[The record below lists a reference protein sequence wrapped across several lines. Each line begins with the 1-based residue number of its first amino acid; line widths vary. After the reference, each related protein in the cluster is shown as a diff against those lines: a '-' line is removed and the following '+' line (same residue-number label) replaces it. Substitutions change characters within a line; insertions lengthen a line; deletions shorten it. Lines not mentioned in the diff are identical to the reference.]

1 MSKAL
6 LQDITLTNAKG
17 ESVQGETLGQG
28 GKVLALYFAADWC
41 PDCRAFQPTLNN
53 FYTAASDDLDVV
65 FVGSDASA
73 KDQLAHFRTSRAPG
87 GWCPLRVTRVRSSSA
102 SLACAPAP
110 SRSVAN
116 HPLLSGTSSTETTQ
130 RPVSL
135 TGKMVDALLLNTTL
149 VNTKGETIDGGD
161 VESVSN
167 LQLYVLHVLLGLNR
181 RTGAQTAAPSS
192 RSSTTSM
199 LKRTPRRS
207 SLISSSELDMSEED
221 QQTHFSTK
229 HGDWWMVPR
238 DAEIRNELRRK
249 YGIRNGK
256 DDAEVGVTHRTSGIP
271 ALVIVRPD
279 GEVLDFEGVQQ
290 IESNGIKAL
299 ANWQAKAQSKEQ

>member
-1 MSKAL
+1 
-6 LQDITLTNAKG
+6 
-17 ESVQGETLGQG
+17 
-28 GKVLALYFAADWC
+28 
-41 PDCRAFQPTLNN
+41 
-53 FYTAASDDLDVV
+53 
-65 FVGSDASA
+65 
-73 KDQLAHFRTSRAPG
+73 
-87 GWCPLRVTRVRSSSA
+87 
-102 SLACAPAP
+102 
-110 SRSVAN
+110 
-116 HPLLSGTSSTETTQ
+116 
-130 RPVSL
+130 
-135 TGKMVDALLLNTTL
+135 MVDALLLNTTL

-161 VESVSN
+161 VGKTGLLALYFAANWCPDCRAFQSKLNDFYAEANASTQ
-167 LQLYVLHVLLGLNR
+167 QLDIVFL
-181 RTGAQTAAPSS
+181 SS
-192 RSSTTSM
+192 
-199 LKRTPRRS
+199 
-207 SLISSSELDMSEED
+207 DMSEED